1 MRARAQGM
9 WVPGEGWAGGGGV
22 RLYADFQIASLD
34 LKVLGHFPLEGM
46 LWAFPEALLSLFQ
59 SAEEASFPLHPGRS
73 LRPLLPKCPALFHPW
88 N

>member
-1 MRARAQGM
+1 MGAQ
-9 WVPGEGWAGGGGV
+9 VGV

-34 LKVLGHFPLEGM
+34 LKVLGHLPWEEM

-59 SAEEASFPLHPGRS
+59 SAEEASFSLHPGRS
-73 LRPLLPKCPALFHPW
+73 LRPLLPKRPALFHPW